1 MKKELKYEYQ
11 IGQDWIKELV
21 DFEESSIT
29 FYKFVAKSLDCE
41 VKDLALI
48 SVVPEFEE
56 IDEEGWDLMYFFP
69 EGAKIDVKV
78 INTDYVT
85 PGGMAIGEVLEVT
98 YEGEKFIAEHNASP
112 YGVWAKYQPD

>member
-21 DFEESSIT
+21 DFEESSMT
-29 FYKFVAKSLDCE
+29 FYEFVAKSLDCE

-69 EGAKIDVKV
+69 EGSKIDIKV
-78 INTDYVT
+78 INTDYIT